1 MLFGVLLHLLR
12 SLTYPHTS
20 PGGQNG
26 TGKTREVSRY
36 SSAVVCVGWV
46 RHCWS
51 RPVCGVSA
59 AVADEPLPAATNTH
73 IHTSC
78 ARISTM
84 SDWDATV
91 VIGKNTR
98 GGAGGGAGGRQGP
111 TAIERGKAVGAI
123 TENDRKGEWR
133 VQAG

>member
-1 MLFGVLLHLLR
+1 MAGQWFA
-12 SLTYPHTS
+12 
-20 PGGQNG
+20 PGGVG
-26 TGKTREVSRY
+26 
-36 SSAVVCVGWV
+36 SAGVVP
-46 RHCWS
+46 
-51 RPVCGVSA
+51 PVACQRQW
-59 AVADEPLPAATNTH
+59 LTNRFLQQHTH
-73 IHTSC
+73 THTSC

-133 VQAG
+133 AQAG